1 MYPVAL
7 LLFVVLLLQ
16 KARSLQSKREGPGPE
31 AADSPKK
38 GREPHNDRPMRRAS
52 GHQARGVYASCGKTY
67 SSAGSF
73 PQSTMENST
82 TFIYQQRQEFHRL
95 FHLVLQAFPIT
106 FSSRC
111 KASCLC
117 CLCYSDLFLVSHSA
131 SLLGHSLFRR
141 VLYASVFFIL
151 KLDTWFPS
159 FFFPSSSCHLT
170 PFILTGHLP
179 RKPSWIYQTWTARR
193 WPHDICIFIQHL
205 ADARIPLVTYTLRF
219 PCNNSSYYL
228 FRACLNAR
236 HYSKRFRFIV
246 PHWFSKQPSEGRF
259 IISPIL

>member
-1 MYPVAL
+1 MLGYTKCFSPFDLSSYPWGSRADAVSSIKQGNWGSTKWSPFLMPVWPVSVPSVTSRPVPFLPHQAASHLHTRILSMYPVAL

-16 KARSLQSKREGPGPE
+16 KAWSLQSKLEGPGPE

-52 GHQARGVYASCGKTY
+52 GHQPRGVYASCGKTY
-67 SSAGSF
+67 SSASSF
-73 PQSTMENST
+73 PQSIMENST
-82 TFIYQQRQEFHRL
+82 TFIYQQRQEFRRL
-95 FHLVLQAFPIT
+95 FHLVLQAFPVT

-117 CLCYSDLFLVSHSA
+117 CLCYSDFFLVSHSA

-159 FFFPSSSCHLT
+159 FLLSFFLLSPNSFHPYRSS
-170 PFILTGHLP
+170 P
-179 RKPSWIYQTWTARR
+179 
-193 WPHDICIFIQHL
+193 
-205 ADARIPLVTYTLRF
+205 
-219 PCNNSSYYL
+219 
-228 FRACLNAR
+228 
-236 HYSKRFRFIV
+236 
-246 PHWFSKQPSEGRF
+246 
-259 IISPIL
+259 